1 MRMMINMHKF
11 IIVLFTTMTLIVG
24 YLTVNEI
31 GLQDTNFSDN
41 NSIRSGSGGSGG
53 YRYGK

>member
-1 MRMMINMHKF
+1 MTKF
-11 IIVLFTTMTLIVG
+11 FIVLFSALTLGVG
-24 YLTVNEI
+24 YLTFNDI

-41 NSIRSGSGGSGG
+41 SVRSGSGGTSG